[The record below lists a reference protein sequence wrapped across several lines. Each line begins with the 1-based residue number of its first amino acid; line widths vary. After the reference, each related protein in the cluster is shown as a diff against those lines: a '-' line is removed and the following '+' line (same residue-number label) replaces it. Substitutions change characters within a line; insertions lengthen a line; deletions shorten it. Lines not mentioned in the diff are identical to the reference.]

1 MKGNPF
7 ELILSSNDRSC
18 RSSGC
23 AGSKTQLRLS
33 GTALCALVAGQ
44 SADALAITPT
54 FASNITSDPNA
65 VAIEGT
71 INTAISTYEADF
83 IDPINVAITFQEMA
97 NGLGASSTT
106 FFNVSY
112 PTYHTALVADATTA
126 NDTTALTRLAVD
138 GSGVNNPITGNS
150 TINGAGPG
158 TGIPDGIIGLN
169 THITS
174 PGSPGATWFRCLSQ
188 RSAKREPER
197 RSASS
202 PCVRYWV
209 GPCSAAFFQ
218 LRAIRAWRWQ
228 PGLVAATDCTD

>member
-1 MKGNPF
+1 MLVQRCN
-7 ELILSSNDRSC
+7 SSRNVRWHEVA
-18 RSSGC
+18 SS
-23 AGSKTQLRLS
+23 SLTEWDRLS

-44 SADALAITPT
+44 SADALVITPT

-112 PTYHTALVADATTA
+112 PTYHAALVADATTA

-138 GSGVNNPITGNS
+138 GSGVNNPITGNW
-150 TINGAGPG
+150 TINVKSANLRAVRLSSPGAGPG
-158 TGIPDGIIGLN
+158 TGIP
-169 THITS
+169 T
-174 PGSPGATWFRCLSQ
+174 
-188 RSAKREPER
+188 
-197 RSASS
+197 
-202 PCVRYWV
+202 V
-209 GPCSAAFFQ
+209 
-218 LRAIRAWRWQ
+218 
-228 PGLVAATDCTD
+228 